1 MESAAVLDSRCRGI
15 DDLELHVAPRLDRLE
30 EALAHIFA
38 EELARQEGMSQRFMQ
53 ALVILALIELE
64 KGPVQEIAG
73 LTYPDREVTR
83 AHIEEMQWMIGAIG
97 HA

>member
-1 MESAAVLDSRCRGI
+1 MEPAAVLDDPGRLGI

-73 LTYPDREVTR
+73 LTHPD
-83 AHIEEMQWMIGAIG
+83 
-97 HA
+97 